1 MMRIVTILF
10 LPFFLA
16 LQPACAQQ
24 DSVFAFIK
32 TIKGSFSS
40 FTVDNLDNIYLISE
54 GNQLKKLNANGDSA
68 GVFNDVRRYGK
79 LYSLDVTNPLKLLLY
94 YKNFSTIVS
103 LDRFLNSRN
112 SIDLRKQNMFRVKA
126 VGMAYDNNMWVVDE
140 QEFKLKKID
149 EQGKTIFE
157 TVDWRQLFDTVPSPD
172 CIFDREGYVY
182 LYDSKKGFYIFDY
195 YGAFKTRLPFTGWAS
210 TEVSGN
216 TAYGFAHKKLYSY
229 RQSSLT
235 LKEYPLPDFFGKYSD
250 IRAINGKLY
259 LLKKEGID
267 VYLVK

>member
-1 MMRIVTILF
+1 MMRIVMILIFSF
-10 LPFFLA
+10 LLV
-16 LQPACAQQ
+16 LQPACAQE
-24 DSVFAFIK
+24 DSAFKFIK
-32 TIKGSFSS
+32 TIKGSFSN
-40 FTVDNLDNIYLISE
+40 FYVDNLDNVYLIT
-54 GNQLKKLNANGDSA
+54 GNNQLKKINANGDSA
-68 GVFNDVRRYGK
+68 GVFNDVRRYGR
-79 LYSLDVTNPLKLLLY
+79 LHSLDVTNPLKLLLY

-126 VGMAYDNNMWVVDE
+126 VAMAYDNNMWVVDE

-157 TVDWRQLFDTVPSPD
+157 TIDWRQLFDTVPSPE

-195 YGAFKTRLPFTGWAS
+195 YGAFKNRLTFTGWS
-210 TEVSGN
+210 SPEVSGN
-216 TAYGFAHKKLYSY
+216 TVYGFADKKLYSY
-229 RQSSLT
+229 RQSSLA
-235 LKEYPLPDFFGKYSD
+235 LKEYRLPDFFGKYSA
-250 IRAINGKLY
+250 ISAINGKVY
-259 LLKKEGID
+259 LLKKDGID